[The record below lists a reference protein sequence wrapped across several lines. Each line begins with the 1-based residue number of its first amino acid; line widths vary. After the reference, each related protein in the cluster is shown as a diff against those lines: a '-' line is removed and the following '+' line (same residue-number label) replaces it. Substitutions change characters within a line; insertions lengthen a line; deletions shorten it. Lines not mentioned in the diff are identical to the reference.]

1 MDMLK
6 KPLAIIL
13 GLTAIVVLFH
23 FLFEPLYEDSID
35 TGQVW
40 DILDFFMAFSAVVAL
55 AATFADK
62 RRVGSGENHSIKEY
76 IAVNAAFYAAAL
88 LAIWLFWNWIDN
100 ITVGEVQSDRR
111 LIFWGFINPLFIIV
125 TTVASVHLWHDDPTS
140 RE

>member
-6 KPLAIIL
+6 KALAVIL
-13 GLTAIVVLFH
+13 GLTALVVLVH

-40 DILDFFMAFSAVVAL
+40 DILDFFMAFCAVVAL
-55 AATFADK
+55 AATFTAK
-62 RRVGSGENHSIKEY
+62 RRVGSDENHSIKQY

-88 LAIWLFWNWIDN
+88 LTIWLFWNWIDN
-100 ITVGEVQSDRR
+100 LAVGEVQNDRR

-125 TTVASVHLWHDDPTS
+125 TTVVSVHLWHDDPTS